1 MRLSRVREREVPEPP
16 DLALSASVSQAAERR
31 RQHPAESPGGALSP
45 GVPLDAAAIKRTLA
59 EDARTRVLLEG
70 IFADEDDSV
79 EVASL
84 DGTASAHGP
93 PMGDAAD
100 LEEYVL
106 AEDTMSHDE
115 AVPADAHA
123 PPARLP
129 SGPSRGRCRV
139 DAAMAELDEHSVLP
153 MQTSTVRSSEL
164 LVWGLDDE
172 HSRLAVALT
181 AETRWSRCDIEDLA
195 RPIGLGML
203 NGAIDVINEA
213 AIDGCDEPLLDGYDP
228 LELNVYAADEL
239 LKKFSTVEDAVASVF
254 ADDWQSAAG
263 HVMGVEASD
272 ATRRAW

>member
-1 MRLSRVREREVPEPP
+1 
-16 DLALSASVSQAAERR
+16 
-31 RQHPAESPGGALSP
+31 
-45 GVPLDAAAIKRTLA
+45 
-59 EDARTRVLLEG
+59 
-70 IFADEDDSV
+70 
-79 EVASL
+79 
-84 DGTASAHGP
+84 
-93 PMGDAAD
+93 MGDAAD

-129 SGPSRGRCRV
+129 TFQQRADPGSP
-139 DAAMAELDEHSVLP
+139 ATAEFDEHSVLP
-153 MQTSTVRSSEL
+153 MQTSTIRSSEL

-239 LKKFSTVEDAVASVF
+239 LKKFSTVEDGVARVF